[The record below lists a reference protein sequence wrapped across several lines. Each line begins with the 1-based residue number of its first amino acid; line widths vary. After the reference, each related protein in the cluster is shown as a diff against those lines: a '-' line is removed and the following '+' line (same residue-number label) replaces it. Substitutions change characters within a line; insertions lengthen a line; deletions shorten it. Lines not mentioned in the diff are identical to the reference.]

1 MTTTPF
7 WVGTSWKMNK
17 TLDEAATYAAQLA
30 QARIF
35 SDPRLQGFV
44 IPPFTALAQVSRD
57 LSATSVRIG
66 AQNMHWADSG
76 AFTGEVSPAMVT
88 DCGASIVELGHSE
101 RRAYFAEND
110 ADLNRKV
117 HAALAHGLT
126 PLLCVG
132 ETAEEKALGAAAETV
147 IRQCRMALAGIEGKD
162 LDRVL
167 IAYEPVWAIGEGG
180 TPASADYA
188 VWMHRQIHQALPA
201 NSQGAP
207 LTVLYGGSVNPG
219 NCEELAA
226 MPDIGGLFIG
236 RSAWQPAGLI
246 DIATRVLAA
255 RVRASDTPTCVERT
269 SC

>member
-17 TLDEAATYAAQLA
+17 TLGDAASYSAELVR
-30 QARIF
+30 ARILD
-35 SDPRLQGFV
+35 DPRLQGFV

-57 LSATSVRIG
+57 LTATSIRVG

-76 AFTGEVSPAMVT
+76 AFTGEVSPAMVS

-101 RRAYFAEND
+101 RRTYFAEND

-132 ETAEEKALGAAAETV
+132 ETAEEKTLGAAAETV
-147 IRQCRMALAGIEGKD
+147 IRQCRMALAGVAESD

-167 IAYEPVWAIGEGG
+167 IAYEPVWAIGEQG
-180 TPASADYA
+180 TPASAEYA
-188 VWMHRQIHQALPA
+188 AWMHRQIHQALPT

-226 MPDIGGLFIG
+226 IPEICGLFIG
-236 RSAWQPAGLI
+236 RSAWQPEGLI
-246 DIATRVLAA
+246 DIASRVLAT
-255 RVRASDTPTCVERT
+255 RFKASEPPISVEQT